1 MKKTLRLLAVAAL
14 CMPPAFADS
23 AAMHLER
30 MEFRHEAVEA
40 SRYIVEFHGVPA
52 ALSGGSV
59 RAAGYDELFARFRA
73 DLAPREIQTL
83 ATQRVAPSIV
93 HEYRSVFLGAALE
106 IDAAEIPRLR
116 ALPYV
121 RAIHPDREVRVAPSP
136 ANMTTATVDAR
147 TKVNASG
154 LATGGS
160 GIVVAVLDTGIDY
173 THPALGGG
181 YGPGFKVAGG
191 YDFINDDDD
200 PMDDNGH
207 GTHVAGTVAAN
218 AAGLIGVAPD
228 ATLLAYK
235 VLSAQGS
242 GPTSGVIAAIERSV
256 DPNGDGDPSDR
267 VDVINLS
274 LGGAGDAEDPGS
286 RAVDNAVAAGV
297 VVVAAA
303 GNDGRVA
310 SIGSPGSALHA
321 ITVAAIDDDSNVT
334 SFSSR
339 GPAPRLLGFKPDISA
354 PGYQVVSTKMGGGA
368 VALNGTSMA
377 APHVAGVAALLRKLN
392 PHWTPAEV
400 KASITSSATVVA
412 ETPFARGAGRVNA
425 LAAHEATL
433 LSDSSGLSF
442 GIRASRV
449 GSTSE
454 SRSFRLTNRSSSAQS
469 LTIAPGTVPSGVTL
483 RITPASVQIPP
494 GGSTEISVE
503 LETAN
508 ATFPFPESLIVGGD
522 LRISGSSSMSV
533 AWALVRSGRIRVTYD
548 GMGVHLL
555 ALAPGLSRGAFF
567 RDPHASEM
575 FMPTGARWDLVVQG
589 RDTDVSNGVLRVI
602 VIPDVEIDGDHVFET
617 RASDASL
624 ELIVD
629 GRDEN
634 GTKLIDRSTGNEA
647 VLHLVGSRFVWE
659 SGNNSFAGLLVE
671 SRDRLRHLMFSPL
684 PERYALYHFEQ
695 FMDRENDQTYVI
707 EHDVIQGLQET
718 TRLESGGA
726 GLMPVTLR
734 WRQPASTPKAL
745 AACFTDALTVG
756 GIFYFE
762 SCYSAG
768 RPERTSFV
776 HYTNTARSP
785 LAFTGMVFQLGSLST
800 QAFRGGVNEVV
811 VSSELRPPPT
821 AERIAAGGSLML
833 GAGPAHPFAFPGT
846 RTTSWFGYPWPT
858 FRGAA
863 GDNDREDNGT
873 LWTAYDDTGKVI
885 ASGIWRGSQAT
896 EAVPLIGPQGR
907 LVAVRDDLRISGRA
921 TRGTLDVRFGPG
933 WPDSTGSSD
942 FTAPTLTSLRVV
954 DAAGATRDHFAAG
967 DAAMLRFSV
976 ADVEYSKAG
985 ETRLTR
991 PEATRAW
998 YRISGTDVWHS
1009 VNVSLTGSQSGSI
1022 ASLGHFPVGDI
1033 YRADLSSATAVNDRW
1048 IDLRLEF
1055 RDPANNVVQ
1064 WTHESALTVGEP
1076 VLPPRRRS
1084 VGRN

>member
-1 MKKTLRLLAVAAL
+1 MMKILRLLVIAAI
-14 CMPPAFADS
+14 CATPAFADD
-23 AAMHLER
+23 AATSLQR
-30 MEFRHEAVEA
+30 LEFREEAA
-40 SRYIVEFHGVPA
+40 GPSRYIVEFHGVPA
-52 ALSGGSV
+52 ALSGGRV
-59 RAAGYDELFARFRA
+59 RAAGFDELFARFRA
-73 DLAPREIQTL
+73 DLVPRTIQAL
-83 ATQRVAPSIV
+83 GTQNVVPSIV
-93 HEYRSVFLGAALE
+93 HEYRSVFLGAVVE
-106 IDAAEIPRLR
+106 IDAGEIPRLR

-121 RAIHPDREVRVAPSP
+121 RSIHPDREVRVTPAPV
-136 ANMTTATVDAR
+136 TTTSATVDAR

-154 LATGGS
+154 LGTGGA
-160 GIVVAVLDTGIDY
+160 GIVVAVIDSGIDY

-191 YDFINDDDD
+191 YDFVNDDDD

-218 AAGLIGVAPD
+218 APGLIGVAPD

-256 DPNGDGDPSDR
+256 DPNGDGDSSDR

-303 GNDGRVA
+303 GNDGTVA

-321 ITVAAIDDDSNVT
+321 ITVAAIDDEGNVT

-339 GPAPRLLGFKPDISA
+339 GPSPRLLGFKPDISA
-354 PGYQVVSTKMGGGA
+354 PGFQVVSTKMGGGT
-368 VALNGTSMA
+368 VAFNGTSMA

-412 ETPFARGAGRVNA
+412 ETPFARGAGRVDA
-425 LAAHEATL
+425 RAAHEATL

-442 GIRASRV
+442 GIRASRA
-449 GSTSE
+449 GSTTE
-454 SRSFRLTNRSSSAQS
+454 SRSFRLTNRSSSSQS
-469 LTIAPGTVPSGVTL
+469 LTIAQGTVPSGVTL
-483 RITPASVQIPP
+483 RISPASVQIPA
-494 GGSTEISVE
+494 GGSAEISVE

-508 ATFPFPESLIVGGD
+508 ETFAFPDSLIVGGD
-522 LRISGSSSMSV
+522 LRISGTSSMSV
-533 AWALVRSGRIRVTYD
+533 AWALLRSGRVRVTYD
-548 GMGVHLL
+548 GIATHLL
-555 ALAPGLSRGAFF
+555 ALSPGLSRGAFF
-567 RDPHASEM
+567 REPNATEM

-589 RDTDVSNGVLRVI
+589 HDADANNGVRRTI
-602 VIPDVEIDGDHVFET
+602 VLADVEIDGDHLFDV

-624 ELIVD
+624 EVIVD

-634 GTKLIDRSTGNEA
+634 GTRLIDRSGGDEEA
-647 VLHLVGSRFVWE
+647 LHLVGSRFLWQ
-659 SGNNSFAGLLVE
+659 SGAHTFAGLLIE
-671 SRDRLRHLMFSPL
+671 RRERLSRLMFSPI
-684 PERYALYHFEQ
+684 PDRYKLYHFEQ
-695 FMDRENDQTYVI
+695 FLDRENDRTYVV

-726 GLMPVTLR
+726 ELMPVTVL
-734 WRQPASTPKAL
+734 WRQPSSTAKTV
-745 AACFTDALTVG
+745 AACFVDALTID

-762 SCYSAG
+762 SCYAAG
-768 RPERTSFV
+768 KPERTSFV
-776 HYTNTARSP
+776 HHTNTARSP
-785 LAFTGMVFQLGSLST
+785 LAFTGMVFQIGSLST
-800 QAFRGGVNEVV
+800 QALRGGTNEIVE
-811 VSSELRPPPT
+811 SSELSPPPT
-821 AERIAAGGSLML
+821 AERIAAGGLLML

-846 RTTSWFGYPWPT
+846 RTSSWFGYPWPT

-873 LWTAYDDTGKVI
+873 SWTAYDATGSAT
-885 ASGIWRGSQAT
+885 ASGIWRGSPAT
-896 EAVPLIGPQGR
+896 DALPLPQPGSR
-907 LVAVRDDLRISGRA
+907 LVAVRGDLRVSGRV
-921 TRGTLDVRFGPG
+921 TRGTLDVKFG
-933 WPDSTGSSD
+933 TNRSD
-942 FTAPTLTSLRVV
+942 LTAPTLTSLRVV
-954 DAAGATRDHFAAG
+954 DAAGVSRDRFEAG
-967 DAAMLRFSV
+967 ESAILRFSV
-976 ADVEYSKAG
+976 ADVEYFKAA
-985 ETRLTR
+985 ESQLTR

-998 YRISGTDVWHS
+998 YRLSGTAVWHPLS
-1009 VNVSLTGSQSGSI
+1009 ISLTGSESGSI
-1022 ASLGHFPVGDI
+1022 GSLGHFPAGDI
-1033 YRADLSSATAVNDRW
+1033 YRADLSAATTVNDRW

-1064 WTHESALTVGEP
+1064 WTHESALTVGNP
-1076 VLPPRRRS
+1076 VRPPRRRP

>member
-1 MKKTLRLLAVAAL
+1 MKKTLRLLAVASL
-14 CMPPAFADS
+14 CLPPAFADV
-23 AAMHLER
+23 AMPLER
-30 MEFRHEAVEA
+30 TEFRPQAVEP
-40 SRYIVEFHGVPA
+40 SRFIVEFHGVPA
-52 ALSGGSV
+52 ALSGGSA
-59 RAAGYDELFARFRA
+59 RAAGYDELFARFRG

-83 ATQRVAPSIV
+83 GTQRVVPSIV

-106 IDAAEIPRLR
+106 IDVAEIPRLR

-121 RAIHPDREVRVAPSP
+121 RAIHPDRAVHVTPSP
-136 ANMTTATVDAR
+136 ASMTTTTVDAR

-154 LATGGS
+154 LGTGGA

-191 YDFINDDDD
+191 YDFINGDDD

-218 AAGLIGVAPD
+218 APGLIGVAPD

-242 GPTSGVIAAIERSV
+242 GATSGIIAAIERSV

-274 LGGAGDAEDPGS
+274 LGGPGDAEDPGS

-303 GNDGRVA
+303 GNDGGVA
-310 SIGSPGSALHA
+310 TIGSPGSALHA
-321 ITVAAIDDDSNVT
+321 ITVAAVDDDSNVT

-339 GPAPRLLGFKPDISA
+339 GPSTRLLGFKPDISA
-354 PGYQVVSTKMGGGA
+354 PGFQVVSTKMGGGV

-425 LAAHEATL
+425 RAAHEATL

-494 GGSTEISVE
+494 GGSTDISVQ

-508 ATFPFPESLIVGGD
+508 ATFSFPESLIVGGD
-522 LRISGSSSMSV
+522 VRISGSSSMTV
-533 AWALVRSGRIRVTYD
+533 AWALLRSGRIRVTYD
-548 GMGVHLL
+548 GIGFYLL
-555 ALAPGLSRGAFF
+555 ALAPRLSRGAYF
-567 RDPHASEM
+567 RDPHFSEM
-575 FMPTGARWDLVVQG
+575 FMPTGTRWDLVVQG
-589 RDTDVSNGVLRVI
+589 LDTDANNGVRRVI
-602 VIPDVEIDGDHVFET
+602 LIPDVEIDGDHVFET
-617 RASDASL
+617 RARDASL
-624 ELIVD
+624 ELIMD

-634 GTKLIDRSTGNEA
+634 GMKLIERSADDEGI
-647 VLHLVGSRFVWE
+647 LHLVGSRFVWR
-659 SGNNSFAGLLVE
+659 SGDSTFAALLVE
-671 SRDRLRHLMFSPL
+671 RRDRLRRLMFSPL
-684 PERYALYHFEQ
+684 PERYKLYHFEQ
-695 FMDRENDQTYVI
+695 FMDRENDETYVI
-707 EHDVIQGLQET
+707 EHDVIEGLQET
-718 TRLESGGA
+718 THLKSGGA
-726 GLMPVTLR
+726 ELMPVTLR
-734 WRQPASTPKAL
+734 WRQPANTAKAV

-768 RPERTSFV
+768 KPDRTSFV
-776 HYTNTARSP
+776 HYTNAARSP
-785 LAFTGMVFQLGSLST
+785 LAFTGMVFQIGSLST
-800 QAFRGGVNEVV
+800 QALRGGVNEVI

-821 AERIAAGGSLML
+821 VERIAPGGSLML

-846 RTTSWFGYPWPT
+846 RTSSWFGYPWPT

-873 LWTAYDDTGKVI
+873 LWTVYDATGTAT

-896 EAVPLIGPQGR
+896 DAVPLSQPGSR

-921 TRGTLDVRFGPG
+921 TRGTLDVKFGM
-933 WPDSTGSSD
+933 DSD
-942 FTAPTLTSLRVV
+942 DLTAPTLTSLRVV
-954 DAAGATRDHFAAG
+954 DGTGVTRDRFAAG
-967 DAAMLRFSV
+967 ETVMLRFSI
-976 ADVEYSKAG
+976 ADVEYQKAG
-985 ETRLTR
+985 ESRLTR

-998 YRISGTDVWHS
+998 YRISGTDVWQALT
-1009 VNVSLTGSQSGSI
+1009 VSLTGSESGSI
-1022 ASLGHFPVGDI
+1022 ASLRHFPVGDI
-1033 YRADLSSATAVNDRW
+1033 YIADLSAATAVNDRW

-1064 WTHESALTVGEP
+1064 WTHESALTIGEP
-1076 VLPPRRRS
+1076 VAPPRRRS